1 MNMIRTP
8 FRTNTMDFI
17 KMVDELLNSYDME
30 SYTTKDQDFSVEIP
44 LPGLSKNEIEL
55 EVMGKTLT
63 IKTKLNK
70 PDGYLK
76 RYQDYRYSYQLTD
89 KYDLGKVEAAMT
101 NGLLRIKVP
110 LKEQKTE
117 SLKIDVK

>member
-1 MNMIRTP
+1 MNMIRAP

-17 KMVDELLNSYDME
+17 KMVDELLDSYDTE
-30 SYTTKDQDFSVEIP
+30 SYATKNQDFSVEIP
-44 LPGLSKNEIEL
+44 LPGLSKNDIEL
-55 EVMGKTLT
+55 EVNGKTLT
-63 IKTKLNK
+63 IKTKLNE
-70 PDGYLK
+70 PVGYLK

-101 NGLLRIKVP
+101 NGLLTIKVP

-117 SLKIDVK
+117 SLKIEVK